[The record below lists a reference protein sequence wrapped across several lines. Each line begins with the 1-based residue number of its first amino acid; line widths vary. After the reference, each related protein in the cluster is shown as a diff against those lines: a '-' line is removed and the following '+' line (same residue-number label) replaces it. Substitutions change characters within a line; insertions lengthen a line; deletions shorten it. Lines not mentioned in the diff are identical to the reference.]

1 LGWEGNEGRGVR
13 RRFGVEW
20 FWCLRV
26 GEDEQMPEIEA
37 MGNEGVGL
45 VVS

>member
-1 LGWEGNEGRGVR
+1 LGREGSEGRGVR

-20 FWCLRV
+20 FWWLRV

-37 MGNEGVGL
+37 MGWL
-45 VVS
+45 SS